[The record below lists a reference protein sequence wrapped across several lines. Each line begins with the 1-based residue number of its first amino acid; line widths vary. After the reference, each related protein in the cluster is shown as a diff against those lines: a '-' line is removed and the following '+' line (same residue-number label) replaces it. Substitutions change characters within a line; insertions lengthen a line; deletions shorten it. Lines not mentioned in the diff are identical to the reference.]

1 MTDEK
6 KTEPAPDKHPPIKG
20 ALEWIKQHPTVLIG
34 IAAAT
39 GFSGEQLMAL
49 LKEDRP
55 GWMLG
60 LVVLLWAAIHWG
72 KRIADNVVALVN
84 EFRDFRDET
93 RERLSMGDTMLA
105 DLMASRADLM
115 ASRDEHAERIGLLWE
130 MHEAEVQAYR
140 EQRRRDTGK
149 VPPGSR

>member
-1 MTDEK
+1 MTGET
-6 KTEPAPDKHPPIKG
+6 KTKPVPDKPAPIKG
-20 ALEWIKQHPTVLIG
+20 ALEWIKQHPSVLLG

-39 GFSGEQLMAL
+39 GFSGEQLMLL
-49 LKEDRP
+49 LKEDQP

-60 LVVLLWAAIHWG
+60 LVVLLWAGIHWG

-93 RERLSMGDTMLA
+93 RERLLLGDGLLA
-105 DLMASRADLM
+105 DLMASRDDLM
-115 ASRDEHAERIGLLWE
+115 ASRAEHAERLGLLWD
-130 MHEAEVQAYR
+130 MHAAEVAAYR

-149 VPPGSR
+149 VPPGGK